1 MRSNFSKVK
10 RNFKNN
16 FKKVYPR
23 GGKIGKKP
31 ENSRFLSIIF
41 FCFFLWILL
50 FGPKSDSGFAKK
62 PILNRFIL
70 PRLPTKSATI
80 RITNRQKCHFC
91 VFNAGFFVISFVL

>member
-31 ENSRFLSIIF
+31 ENSRFLSIN
-41 FCFFLWILL
+41 FFLVFSLDFT
-50 FGPKSDSGFAKK
+50 FGVK
-62 PILNRFIL
+62 I
-70 PRLPTKSATI
+70 
-80 RITNRQKCHFC
+80 
-91 VFNAGFFVISFVL
+91 